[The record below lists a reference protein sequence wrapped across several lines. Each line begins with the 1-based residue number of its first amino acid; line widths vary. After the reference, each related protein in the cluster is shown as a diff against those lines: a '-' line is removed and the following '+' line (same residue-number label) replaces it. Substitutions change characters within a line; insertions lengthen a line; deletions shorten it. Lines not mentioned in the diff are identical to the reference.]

1 MKIQK
6 QTNKSKKILFISI
19 ASLLLVGVLLVFA
32 WKYQQSNET
41 AEGSATTSKQ
51 KADETGSES
60 GTTNNPPKSS
70 ETNNE
75 SIVEKEKDKVLEYE
89 GTSPDSSPTL
99 TGSINYSA
107 VAGNN
112 LIIRTTINQI
122 VSSGTCD
129 LTLSNGTKNVTRSS
143 AIAQNPSS
151 STCQGFDVPVAELST
166 GTWSIDIKISGDG
179 KVGNL
184 TGSSK
189 I

>member
-6 QTNKSKKILFISI
+6 QTNKSKKVLLIS
-19 ASLLLVGVLLVFA
+19 AVSLLLIATLLA
-32 WKYQQSNET
+32 LTWKYQQSNE
-41 AEGSATTSKQ
+41 AIGDSTTKQ
-51 KADETGSES
+51 KVNETAAES
-60 GTTNNPPKSS
+60 SSTNNPPKPS
-70 ETNNE
+70 ETNSE
-75 SIVEKEKDKVLEYE
+75 SVVEKEKDKVLKYE
-89 GTSPDSSPTL
+89 GGAPDSSPAL

-107 VAGNN
+107 VAGNS

-151 STCQGFDVPVAELST
+151 STCQGFDIPVAELDT
-166 GTWSIDIKISGDG
+166 GTWSINIKISGDG
-179 KVGNL
+179 KVGDL